1 MKVPPLPNN
10 VQGRESKNTKGHALS
25 SPLAPIDR
33 LRQIVVWL
41 RGPDGCPWDREQ
53 THESLKPHL
62 LEECYEV
69 LEAIENR
76 DDRELREELGDLL
89 LQVVLH
95 AQFAA
100 EENRF
105 DFDAVAEIIAEKLV
119 RRHPHVFGENR
130 LPDSAAVLRQWD
142 DIKRD
147 EKKER
152 RSALDGVPLALPALA
167 RAQKIQAKAA
177 RVGFDWESVEAV
189 LPKIREELAELEQAP
204 SAEMKAEELGDLLF
218 AVVNYARKNKLDAED
233 LLARATSKFA
243 RRFAAM
249 EALANDRGQSL
260 ASLGTGELDHL
271 WEEVKRVGCPT
282 GAGPES
288 SCETISKFSRQPKP

>member
-1 MKVPPLPNN
+1 M
-10 VQGRESKNTKGHALS
+10 S

-33 LRQIVVWL
+33 LRQIVARL

-62 LEECYEV
+62 LEESYEL

-76 DDRELREELGDLL
+76 DDSELREELGDLL

-105 DFDAVAEIIAEKLV
+105 DFDAIAETIAEKLV
-119 RRHPHVFGENR
+119 RRHPHVFGESR

-142 DIKRD
+142 AIKRD
-147 EKKER
+147 EKKGR
-152 RSALDGVPLALPALA
+152 RSALDGVPMALPALA

-177 RVGFDWESVEAV
+177 RVGFDWESTEAV
-189 LPKIREELAELEQAP
+189 LPKIREELDELEQAP
-204 SAEMKAEELGDLLF
+204 STEMKAEELGDLLF
-218 AVVNYARKNKLDAED
+218 AVVNYARKNKLNAED
-233 LLARATSKFA
+233 LLTRATSKFA

-249 EALANDRGQSL
+249 EALASERGQAL
-260 ASLGTGELDHL
+260 AQLDSGKLDEL
-271 WEEVKRVGCPT
+271 WEEVK
-282 GAGPES
+282 
-288 SCETISKFSRQPKP
+288 SKR